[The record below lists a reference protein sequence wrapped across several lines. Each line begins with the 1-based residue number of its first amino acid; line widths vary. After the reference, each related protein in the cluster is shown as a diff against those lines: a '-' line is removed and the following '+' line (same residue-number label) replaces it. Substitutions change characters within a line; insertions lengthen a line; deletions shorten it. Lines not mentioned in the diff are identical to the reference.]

1 MGKMSIKWM
10 VGTVVVAT
18 VGAMGLAAPRVM
30 GEPSVA
36 QPGAVPVAQE
46 VPLGLEDPSGYIP
59 ADNPQTARKL
69 ELGRWLFF
77 DKRLSKNGTVACATC
92 HMPGLAFT
100 DGQPVSTGI
109 YRLQGGRSA
118 PTAINR
124 VYSKAQFWDGR
135 ADTLEDQSVR
145 SSARLSTG
153 FSTTMSW

>member
-18 VGAMGLAAPRVM
+18 VGAMGLAATRVM

-100 DGQPVSTGI
+100 DG
-109 YRLQGGRSA
+109 
-118 PTAINR
+118 
-124 VYSKAQFWDGR
+124 
-135 ADTLEDQSVR
+135 
-145 SSARLSTG
+145 
-153 FSTTMSW
+153 